1 MDTMEIHADNSTPT
15 PRVIGRPF
23 RKGVSG
29 NPGGRPKGLAAY
41 VRDNPL
47 EGEELADFYLAI
59 FRGEKIDG
67 KKLGLRRRMEAGTWL
82 SDRGFGKAVQQS
94 DIKVDQHKV
103 DHQLST
109 YSLEQLDALLD
120 ALQDRV
126 PTLEIDGE
134 ARELDTPPE

>member
-1 MDTMEIHADNSTPT
+1 MISNTENSTET
-15 PRVIGRPF
+15 TTIVGRPF

-41 VRDNPL
+41 VRDNTL

-67 KKLGLRRRMEAGTWL
+67 KKPGLRHRMEAGTWL

-94 DIKVDQHKV
+94 EIKVDQHKP
-103 DHQLST
+103 DHRLST
-109 YSLEQLDALLD
+109 YSLEQLNALLD
-120 ALQDRV
+120 ALEDRV

>member
-1 MDTMEIHADNSTPT
+1 MEIHAENSAPT
-15 PRVIGRPF
+15 TLVIGRPF
-23 RKGVSG
+23 RKGVSE
-29 NPGGRPKGLAAY
+29 NPGGRPKGLASY
-41 VRDNPL
+41 VREQTL

-59 FRGEKIDG
+59 FRGEKIDR
-67 KKLGLRRRMEAGTWL
+67 KKPGLRRRMEAGTWL

-94 DIKVDQHKV
+94 EIKVDQHKP
-103 DHQLST
+103 DHRLST

-120 ALQDRV
+120 ALDNRV

>member
-1 MDTMEIHADNSTPT
+1 MGVMERYAENSAPT
-15 PRVIGRPF
+15 TLVIGRPF

-29 NPGGRPKGLAAY
+29 NPGGRPKGLASY
-41 VRDNPL
+41 VREQTL

-67 KKLGLRRRMEAGTWL
+67 KKPGLRHRMEAGTWL

-94 DIKVDQHKV
+94 DIKVDHHKP
-103 DHQLST
+103 DHRLST
-109 YSLEQLDALLD
+109 YSLEQLNALLD
-120 ALQDRV
+120 ALEDRV

>member
-1 MDTMEIHADNSTPT
+1 MEIHAENSAPT
-15 PRVIGRPF
+15 TRLIGRPF

-41 VRDNPL
+41 VRDNTL

-67 KKLGLRRRMEAGTWL
+67 KKPGLKHRMEAGTWL

-94 DIKVDQHKV
+94 EIKVDHHKS
-103 DHQLST
+103 DQRLSA
-109 YSLEQLDALLD
+109 YSVEQVDALLD
-120 ALQDRV
+120 ALEDHV

-134 ARELDTPPE
+134 AREFDVPGR

>member
-1 MDTMEIHADNSTPT
+1 M
-15 PRVIGRPF
+15 VGRPF
-23 RKGVSG
+23 RKGLSG

-41 VRDNPL
+41 VRDNTL

-67 KKLGLRRRMEAGTWL
+67 KKPGLRHRMEAGTWL

-94 DIKVDQHKV
+94 DIKVD
-103 DHQLST
+103 HQLST
-109 YSLEQLDALLD
+109 YSLEQLNALLD
-120 ALQDRV
+120 ALEDRV

>member
-1 MDTMEIHADNSTPT
+1 MDVMETYAENSSPT
-15 PRVIGRPF
+15 ARMIGRPF

-41 VRDNPL
+41 VRDNTL

-67 KKLGLRRRMEAGTWL
+67 KKPGLRHRMEAGTWL

-94 DIKVDQHKV
+94 EIKVDQHKP
-103 DHQLST
+103 DHRLST
-109 YSLEQLDALLD
+109 YSLEQLNALLD
-120 ALQDRV
+120 ALENHV

>member
-1 MDTMEIHADNSTPT
+1 MEIHAENSAPT
-15 PRVIGRPF
+15 TLVIGRPF

-41 VRDNPL
+41 VRDNTL

-67 KKLGLRRRMEAGTWL
+67 KKPGLRHRMEAGTWL

-94 DIKVDQHKV
+94 DIKVDHHKP
-103 DHQLST
+103 DHRLST
-109 YSLEQLDALLD
+109 YSLEQLNALLD
-120 ALQDRV
+120 ALENHV

>member
-1 MDTMEIHADNSTPT
+1 MDVMERYAENSAPST
-15 PRVIGRPF
+15 RLIGRPF

-29 NPGGRPKGLAAY
+29 NPGGRPKGLGAY
-41 VRDNPL
+41 VRDNTL

-67 KKLGLRRRMEAGTWL
+67 KKPGLRHRMEAGTWL

-94 DIKVDQHKV
+94 DIKVDHHKP
-103 DHQLST
+103 DDRLST
-109 YSLEQLDALLD
+109 YSLEQLNALLD
-120 ALQDRV
+120 ALDNRV

>member
-1 MDTMEIHADNSTPT
+1 MEIHAENSAPT
-15 PRVIGRPF
+15 TLVIGRPF

-29 NPGGRPKGLAAY
+29 NPGGRPKGLASY
-41 VRDNPL
+41 VREQTL

-67 KKLGLRRRMEAGTWL
+67 KKPGLRHRMEAGTWL

-94 DIKVDQHKV
+94 DIKVDHHKP
-103 DHQLST
+103 DHRLST
-109 YSLEQLDALLD
+109 YSLEQLNALLD
-120 ALQDRV
+120 ALENHV

-134 ARELDTPPE
+134 ARELDTPPV